1 MMRRLLLLT
10 SLSALHLLGG
20 CVHEPPTGVTVSV
33 AAPGIE
39 RVYKID
45 TNLLTGSSPDTEGLH
60 SLQEL
65 GVSVVVCVDGPRPN
79 VDLIREL
86 GMRSVHLP
94 IGYDEVPES
103 TLQSL
108 VKLTQEHPETIYVHC
123 HQGQHRGPA
132 VAAVIQRIRK
142 EWNTEQS
149 REILSTCG
157 TSKDYPGLWEA
168 TATPLPEFYECSQA
182 QLPEAVKP
190 KGLTELMLTI
200 QDQRDSLDSMGN
212 NYADITATLLVIEE
226 SFREL
231 QRGYHTQDTKNS
243 KSWNTEIEH
252 MISTLREMQEDPSG
266 YTDFARIDARC
277 TSCHR
282 AH

>member
-1 MMRRLLLLT
+1 M
-10 SLSALHLLGG
+10 
-20 CVHEPPTGVTVSV
+20 
-33 AAPGIE
+33 IE
-39 RVYKID
+39 
-45 TNLLTGSSPDTEGLH
+45 
-60 SLQEL
+60 Q
-65 GVSVVVCVDGPRPN
+65 
-79 VDLIREL
+79 IR
-86 GMRSVHLP
+86 
-94 IGYDEVPES
+94 
-103 TLQSL
+103 
-108 VKLTQEHPETIYVHC
+108 
-123 HQGQHRGPA
+123 HQ
-132 VAAVIQRIRK
+132 K
-142 EWNTEQS
+142 YS
-149 REILSTCG
+149 
-157 TSKDYPGLWEA
+157 
-168 TATPLPEFYECSQA
+168 
-182 QLPEAVKP
+182 QLPEAVQP

-252 MISTLREMQEDPSG
+252 MISTLRKMQEDPSG

>member
-1 MMRRLLLLT
+1 MRRLLLLT

-20 CVHEPPTGVTVSV
+20 CVHEPPTRATVSV

-60 SLQEL
+60 SLHEL

-103 TLQSL
+103 TLRSL

-149 REILSTCG
+149 REILSACG
-157 TSKDYPGLWEA
+157 TSKDYPGLWKA
-168 TATPLPEFYECSQA
+168 TATPLPEFTECSQA
-182 QLPEAVKP
+182 QLPEAVQP

-212 NYADITATLLVIEE
+212 NYADITATLLVVEE

-231 QRGYHTQDTKNS
+231 QRGYHTQDTENS
-243 KSWNTEIEH
+243 KSWNSEIEH
-252 MISTLREMQEDPSG
+252 MITTLQEMREAPG
-266 YTDFARIDARC
+266 GHTDFARIDARC

>member
-10 SLSALHLLGG
+10 SLPILGLLLWG
-20 CVHEPPTGVTVSV
+20 CVHEPPTGVTVSL

-60 SLQEL
+60 SLHEL

-103 TLQSL
+103 TLRSL

-123 HQGQHRGPA
+123 HQGQHR
-132 VAAVIQRIRK
+132 
-142 EWNTEQS
+142 
-149 REILSTCG
+149 
-157 TSKDYPGLWEA
+157 
-168 TATPLPEFYECSQA
+168 
-182 QLPEAVKP
+182 
-190 KGLTELMLTI
+190 
-200 QDQRDSLDSMGN
+200 
-212 NYADITATLLVIEE
+212 
-226 SFREL
+226 
-231 QRGYHTQDTKNS
+231 
-243 KSWNTEIEH
+243 
-252 MISTLREMQEDPSG
+252 
-266 YTDFARIDARC
+266 
-277 TSCHR
+277 
-282 AH
+282 